1 MMGKESPPPLPN
13 SSDVQH
19 TNPPSLLSPQP
30 IHAPQRGAI
39 VNIAS
44 IAGLRHSGAYTA
56 AKHGVMG
63 ITRTAALN
71 YPDVK
76 IDAIAPG
83 YIKTPLTDAPGE
95 MRRNA
100 LDKVEN
106 WTPMGRFGLPEEIA
120 EGVVWLLGWRSSF
133 VHGSVLAM
141 DGGNLAQR
149 GGVVAYNCM

>member
-1 MMGKESPPPLPN
+1 MSSTLTHPLFSPPSPYTPL
-13 SSDVQH
+13 
-19 TNPPSLLSPQP
+19 
-30 IHAPQRGAI
+30 QRGAI
-39 VNIAS
+39 VNITSLAA
-44 IAGLRHSGAYTA
+44 IAGLRPSGAYTA

-63 ITRTAALN
+63 ITRTAALD

-106 WTPMGRFGLPEEIA
+106 WTPMGRFGFPEEIA

-141 DGGNLAQR
+141 DGCNLAQR
-149 GGVVAYNCM
+149 GGVVAYNCMQYLSRQR